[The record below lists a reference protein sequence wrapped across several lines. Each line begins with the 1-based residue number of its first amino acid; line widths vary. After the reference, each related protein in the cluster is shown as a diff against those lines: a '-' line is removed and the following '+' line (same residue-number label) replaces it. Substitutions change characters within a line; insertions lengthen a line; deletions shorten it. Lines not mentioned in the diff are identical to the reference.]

1 MKIKLFGYGTKRKL
15 LGYGTKRNKEKSIWL
30 GYEKKHKGSKK

>member
-30 GYEKKHKGSKK
+30 GYEKKHKRSNK